1 MLLSTSLLGGLSV
14 GRMLNMN
21 ECVSQTTHVNFGGIF
36 VMNEGQSLFLMMAL
50 LIVGTFLMN
59 ACMVQVMG

>member
-1 MLLSTSLLGGLSV
+1 
-14 GRMLNMN
+14 MN